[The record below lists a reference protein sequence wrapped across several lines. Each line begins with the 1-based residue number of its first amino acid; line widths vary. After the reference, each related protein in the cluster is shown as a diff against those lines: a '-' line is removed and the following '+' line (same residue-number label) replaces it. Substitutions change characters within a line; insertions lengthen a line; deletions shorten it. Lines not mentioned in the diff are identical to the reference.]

1 MFSLHNLVSL
11 LHVGEDI
18 ILALQ
23 NWDMRLRELKSLV
36 QGHRARKW
44 WNKDWISG
52 LSRRRQSLTLFLM
65 PRLFLAWSIAR
76 KHTGMGKKLRL
87 REGGGIDS
95 SWGPADKLAALPKPE
110 SGCG

>member
-44 WNKDWISG
+44 WGKDWILG
-52 LSRRRQSLTLFLM
+52 LS
-65 PRLFLAWSIAR
+65 A
-76 KHTGMGKKLRL
+76 
-87 REGGGIDS
+87 EG
-95 SWGPADKLAALPKPE
+95 DKV
-110 SGCG
+110 